1 MKENWKVR
9 ETLAKIGTL
18 AGVGEDWYE
27 IGEAEYD
34 NVADGNVRYGIYAKT
49 DEMADKVG
57 EVFDKLMA
65 ERKTDPQTETEIAK
79 AIVHKMID
87 DAVIAEDAYPDLRQ
101 KMHDAVDEYEPQTE
115 RYCTNCKH
123 NGVVVDYE
131 CRECH
136 GMDNHEFIEP
146 QTERSE

>member
-1 MKENWKVR
+1 MKEDRKVR
-9 ETLAKIGTL
+9 EALAKIGTL

-65 ERKTDPQTETEIAK
+65 ERKTDPQTE
-79 AIVHKMID
+79 
-87 DAVIAEDAYPDLRQ
+87 
-101 KMHDAVDEYEPQTE
+101 
-115 RYCTNCKH
+115 
-123 NGVVVDYE
+123 
-131 CRECH
+131 
-136 GMDNHEFIEP
+136 
-146 QTERSE
+146 RSSE